1 MSSYMELQREHNQ
14 YPRSGMPMP
23 GSGGGGSIKKEWRIY
38 QDWHLSLLPR
48 GLPGARGVNTEH
60 EGHMRNIYVH
70 GLKSTLHVQ
79 CQGATAI
86 VSWMESQSSLNLCT
100 ATPTSAFVHRGPK
113 VINMSCIFTFI
124 IHSAAF
130 LVTRADVA
138 QGKVLLCLRYTPL
151 SNYLLSSQL
160 LFFALQE
167 FSNFV
172 KRTHPADDNIPNAQR
187 PQP

>member
-1 MSSYMELQREHNQ
+1 MH
-14 YPRSGMPMP
+14 
-23 GSGGGGSIKKEWRIY
+23 I
-38 QDWHLSLLPR
+38 
-48 GLPGARGVNTEH
+48 
-60 EGHMRNIYVH
+60 IYVR

-86 VSWMESQSSLNLCT
+86 VSWMESQSSLDLCT
-100 ATPTSAFVHRGPK
+100 ATPTSDCVPRPQR
-113 VINMSCIFTFI
+113 NMSCIFTFI
-124 IHSAAF
+124 IHSSAF

-172 KRTHPADDNIPNAQR
+172 NAHIRLMTIYPMPSALNLDNAAIAR
-187 PQP
+187 PILFLLLQ